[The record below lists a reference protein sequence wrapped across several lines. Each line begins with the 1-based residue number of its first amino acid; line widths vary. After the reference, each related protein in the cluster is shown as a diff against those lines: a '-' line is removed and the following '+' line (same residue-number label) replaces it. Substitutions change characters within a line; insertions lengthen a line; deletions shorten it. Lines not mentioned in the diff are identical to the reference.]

1 MKYFIHLISI
11 HFKMENS
18 KKYNSQDKNDVV
30 NEPSLE
36 YGKEIEEF
44 DDAEF
49 HPILIQLLEKSIKEA
64 EEGKGSTTEEVMK
77 RVREKYPFLK

>member
-1 MKYFIHLISI
+1 
-11 HFKMENS
+11 MENS
-18 KKYNSQDKNDVV
+18 KKYDFQDKNNVFK
-30 NEPSLE
+30 EPFLE
-36 YGKEIEEF
+36 YLNKKKEF

-64 EEGKGSTTEEVMK
+64 EEGKGSTTEEVIK